1 MTDIEFVLDFGE
13 YNFNHILN
21 CPVHE
26 ADTCLYISTFNVDLD
41 NKLVSLFKHYDTVKI
56 VVNPIPLSA
65 QIRKGYEKSFNEMSS
80 NLIRLLREPNVEL
93 YFNRHLHAKII
104 ATQSATYVGSANYSY
119 HSSNSIEAG
128 YVSTNFANN
137 RNIIDQFENTILN
150 NAISLNTFL
159 HNVGTNQE
167 TNKIQH
173 AINHVLPM
181 YGSLITTV
189 EEAFK
194 LPAPYYPDG
203 GQRYITGI
211 ATIIEKMNMIS
222 KYVYREFDKD
232 SLNIETLLLSSKW
245 ESNLMSV
252 LGQVEQYIKE
262 SQRLTKLAEDD
273 GRLDTMTYEDYNRF
287 YGEGTIDKFE
297 KLSNTYEKAHKV
309 TDQMRL
315 ELSSEL
321 HQIRSYLFSLSTLRK
336 NYRDSISPS
345 AKK

>member
-1 MTDIEFVLDFGE
+1 MTDIEFELDFGE
-13 YNFNHILN
+13 YNFYRILHR
-21 CPVHE
+21 PVHKL
-26 ADTCLYISTFNVDLD
+26 DTCLYISTFNVDLD
-41 NKLVSLFKHYDTVKI
+41 NGLVSLFKRYDTVKI
-56 VVNPIPLSA
+56 VVNPKPLGD
-65 QIRKGYEKSFNEMSS
+65 QIKKGYKNSFNEMSS
-80 NLIRLLREPNVEL
+80 NLIRLLKEPNVEL

-128 YVSTNFANN
+128 YVSTNVANN
-137 RNIIDQFENTILN
+137 RDVIDQFENTILG
-150 NAISLNTFL
+150 NAISLNTFVK
-159 HNVGTNQE
+159 NVGTNQK
-167 TNKIQH
+167 TNKIQL
-173 AINHVLPM
+173 AIDHVLPM
-181 YGSLITTV
+181 YQSLITTV

-194 LPAPYYPDG
+194 LPDPYYPDG

-222 KYVYREFDKD
+222 KYVYREFDRD

-245 ESNLMSV
+245 ESSLLGI

-273 GRLDTMTYEDYNRF
+273 DCLDTMTYEDYDRF

-297 KLSNTYEKAHKV
+297 KLSNTYEKAHRV

-315 ELSSEL
+315 DLTSEL
-321 HQIRSYLFSLSTLRK
+321 HQIRNYLFSLSTLRK
-336 NYRDSISPS
+336 NYRDSISSS